1 MYYTKD
7 GYLDMHKLLNKEKAT
22 YIFIVGARAVGKT
35 FGALKEAIDSN
46 MKFIFMRRTQTQ
58 VDMIKSDEL
67 NPFNALTSV
76 LGKNYKY
83 MMKNI
88 NKNITGV
95 YRAVFDYEKQ
105 LDVVADGNPLGYIMA
120 LSTVSNIRGF
130 DASDVDLL
138 IYDEFIGEK
147 HEKPI
152 ASEGTAFLNA
162 IETISRNRELSG
174 SKPLKVICMANSSDL
189 ANPIFLE
196 LKLITI
202 CEKMLSKGKDY
213 VYLKDRDVAIYMLH
227 DSPISKKKQKTSLYK
242 LAGNDSD
249 FSKMSLYNEFNKE
262 YFGQVKSMVLT
273 EFRPVVKVGEI
284 VIYKH
289 KGKRLWYV
297 TAHASGKTEVY
308 DSSQIELKRFA
319 NDYYYLKL
327 AYLNRHMFFESYVQQ
342 VLFEKYINI

>member
-7 GYLDMHKLLNKEKAT
+7 GYLDMSRLLDKEKAT
-22 YIFIVGARAVGKT
+22 YIFIVGARGVGKT
-35 FGALKEAIDSN
+35 FGALKEAIDGDK
-46 MKFIFMRRTQTQ
+46 KFIFMRRTQTQ

-76 LGKNYKY
+76 LGKNYKF

-105 LDVVADGNPLGYIMA
+105 LDVIADGNPLGYIMA

-196 LKLITI
+196 LKLITV

-213 VYLKDRDVAIYMLH
+213 VYLQDRDVAIYMLH

-242 LAGNDSD
+242 LAGSDSD

-297 TAHASGKTEVY
+297 TAHASGKAEEY

-327 AYLNRHMFFESYVQQ
+327 AYLNRHIYFESYIQQ
-342 VLFEKYINI
+342 VLFEKYIGI

>member
-7 GYLDMHKLLNKEKAT
+7 GYIDMHKLLNKEKAT
-22 YIFIVGARAVGKT
+22 YIFIVGARAIGKT
-35 FGALKEAIDSN
+35 FGALKEAIDSTK
-46 MKFIFMRRTQTQ
+46 KFIFMRRTQTQ

-76 LGKNYKY
+76 LGKNYKF

-95 YRAVFDYEKQ
+95 YKAAFDYEKQ
-105 LDVVADGNPLGYIMA
+105 LDVIADGNPLGYIMA

-213 VYLKDRDVAIYMLH
+213 VYLPDRDIAIYMLH

-242 LAGNDSD
+242 LAGDSD
-249 FSKMSLYNEFNKE
+249 FSRMSLHNEFNKE

-273 EFRPVVKVGEI
+273 EFRPIVKVGEI

-289 KGKRLWYV
+289 KGKRLWYI
-297 TAHASGKTEVY
+297 TGHASGKTEVY

-327 AYLNRHMFFESYVQQ
+327 AYLNRHIYFESYIQQ

>member
-1 MYYTKD
+1 MYYTTE
-7 GYLDMHKLLNKEKAT
+7 GYLDIHKLLQKEKAT
-22 YIFIVGARAVGKT
+22 YIFIVGARGIGKT
-35 FGALKEAIDSN
+35 FGALKEAIDSKR
-46 MKFIFMRRTQTQ
+46 KFIFMRRTQTQ

-67 NPFNALTSV
+67 NPFNALRSV
-76 LGKNYKY
+76 LGKNYKF

-105 LDVVADGNPLGYIMA
+105 IDVIEDGEPLGYIMA

-138 IYDEFIGEK
+138 LYDEFIGEK

-152 ASEGTAFLNA
+152 SSEGTAFLNA

-174 SKPLKVICMANSSDL
+174 SKPLKVICMSNSSDL

-202 CEKMLSKGKDY
+202 CEKMLAKHKDY
-213 VYLKDRDVAIYMLH
+213 IYLPERDVSIYILH
-227 DSPISKKKQKTSLYK
+227 DSPISKKKKKTSLYK
-242 LAGNDSD
+242 LAGEDSD
-249 FSKMSLYNEFNKE
+249 FSKMSLENEFNKE
-262 YFGQVKSMVLT
+262 YFGQVKSMILK

-297 TAHASGKTEVY
+297 TAHASGKAIEY

-327 AYLNRHMFFESYVQQ
+327 AYLNRHIYFESYVQQ
-342 VLFEKYINI
+342 VLFEKYIGI